1 MLQAHGTTRHELTQN
16 TAGQSQPQ
24 DSHAHMTASNAMEYT
39 NAKQMLIHIQDIGQ
53 RLQRTPLTRLPPG
66 HNSVHS
72 QTISKCYITHQTLA
86 DGQNTNTTRKRKRYW
101 PDKLLVINC
110 VKFHLT
116 ISNISINIIRRH
128 HPNFRV
134 VNFLIFSKHLWP
146 WDAAHMKLF
155 AFY

>member
-1 MLQAHGTTRHELTQN
+1 MNTLQAHGTTTHELTQN

-24 DSHAHMTASNAMEYT
+24 DSHSHMTAANAMEYT

-86 DGQNTNTTRKRKRYW
+86 DGQNTNTTRKRKRY
-101 PDKLLVINC
+101 
-110 VKFHLT
+110 
-116 ISNISINIIRRH
+116 
-128 HPNFRV
+128 
-134 VNFLIFSKHLWP
+134 
-146 WDAAHMKLF
+146 
-155 AFY
+155 